1 MSMHIVLE
9 AIIWG
14 LLWEFPITCLLALF
28 LAVLGAS
35 FWGVWGAVVGGATG
49 LAIGTVLDVV
59 VWRITAWVPGDPRKR
74 TTIWAGALGML
85 AILSIVLAIVY
96 WSP

>member
-1 MSMHIVLE
+1 MHIVLE
-9 AIIWG
+9 ASIWG
-14 LLWEFPITCLLALF
+14 LLWEFPITCLLALS

-35 FWGVWGAVVGGATG
+35 FWGVWCAVVGGATG

-85 AILSIVLAIVY
+85 VILSIVLAIVY